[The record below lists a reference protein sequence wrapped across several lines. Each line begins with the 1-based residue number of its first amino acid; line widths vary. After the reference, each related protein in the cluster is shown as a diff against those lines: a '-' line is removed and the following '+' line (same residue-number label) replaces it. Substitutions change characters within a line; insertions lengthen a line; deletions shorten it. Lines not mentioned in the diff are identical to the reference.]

1 MICPTR
7 KWYRGRGK
15 HKCEFKDC
23 CIGIECSS
31 WKSNLTT
38 APEPEPGKEKEE
50 VSFALMKMHFQQD
63 ARRLEEETSPAK
75 DAGSGSRPA
84 LKDDPKYARYFRML
98 KVGMLMDVV
107 KHAMTRDDLDP
118 SVMDGDQNKPA
129 GGIPLKSKVPTLF
142 KMLAIGLP
150 M

>member
-1 MICPTR
+1 MICSTR
-7 KWYRGRGK
+7 KWCCGRGK

-23 CIGIECSS
+23 CICIECSF
-31 WKSNLTT
+31 WKAPCSADNCPRK
-38 APEPEPGKEKEE
+38 PEPAKEKEE
-50 VSFALMKMHFQQD
+50 VSFALIKMHFQKD

-129 GGIPLKSKVPTLF
+129 GSIPLKEDPKFRRYLRCWQ
-142 KMLAIGLP
+142 
-150 M
+150 

>member
-1 MICPTR
+1 
-7 KWYRGRGK
+7 
-15 HKCEFKDC
+15 
-23 CIGIECSS
+23 
-31 WKSNLTT
+31 
-38 APEPEPGKEKEE
+38 
-50 VSFALMKMHFQQD
+50 
-63 ARRLEEETSPAK
+63 
-75 DAGSGSRPA
+75 
-84 LKDDPKYARYFRML
+84 ML